1 MFCSHCGA
9 RNDDANRFCDQCGTP
24 LTVVPQPV
32 PQPVA
37 QPQQPVYQQPVPQPV
52 AQPQQ
57 PVYQQPQPPYQ
68 PAPAYQP
75 APVYAP
81 APVYSAPAAPA
92 PKARPLVGVI
102 VVTGIAML
110 LQFLHLCTAAGVGL
124 FGGNVDSSP
133 VYYLLTFTALTLFLV
148 SAIIPNWKLRGIL
161 GGIGALTM
169 SVEALILSINIFT
182 FVDELAGYSSSRNA
196 LYLEECLL
204 SGILLML
211 VFIFFLI
218 GGILC
223 FIRLKGR
230 GLRITAGI
238 ILLIHAVLNFMN
250 LFMNATVNDN
260 GVRFDTIVFYFAT
273 IMTAIA
279 AMIFFSSVKRP
290 A

>member
-24 LTVVPQPV
+24 LTVVPQPA

-37 QPQQPVYQQPVPQPV
+37 QPAPQPVAQPAPQPQQPVYQ
-52 AQPQQ
+52 
-57 PVYQQPQPPYQ
+57 Q

-75 APVYAP
+75 APVYQPPMAP
-81 APVYSAPAAPA
+81 E
-92 PKARPLVGVI
+92 PKARPLIGVI
-102 VVTGIAML
+102 VMCGIAMMLQCVYLINTAVTGI
-110 LQFLHLCTAAGVGL
+110 
-124 FGGNVDSSP
+124 FGGSGYGSP
-133 VYYLLTFTALTLFLV
+133 FYFLSIFTVLTLFLV

-250 LFMNATVNDN
+250 LFMNDTVNDN

-279 AMIFFSSVKRP
+279 AMIFYSSVRRR